1 MPKSLSGQ
9 FVLLLVV
16 SLVCAQV
23 LNVYLLMGE
32 RQYIA
37 RSGHYEA
44 VIDRLVT
51 EARKLPDLENA
62 RLPLVIVED
71 DSEPGAIFV
80 SEVNRAD
87 RESRGRALPQY
98 AQLLQS
104 RLDDAGINVIQT
116 SSRTLSFSER
126 PPPPREGAGGPRGPR
141 PPPGGPPRRGP
152 PPGGEPRMYHPS
164 APPAPGGRPGPGF
177 EEVVF
182 SAEISPGIWLNAL
195 SPHYATEALTSR
207 AIWTTGLTLL
217 GSIIAAI
224 LLARQI
230 GKPIRKLS
238 DAAEALGRGELI
250 EPLPEQGPKDI
261 EAATRAF
268 NTMQERLTRLIEEQR
283 ATLRA
288 VGHDLRTPLT
298 SLRIRAEAVPEEFGR
313 EKLIDGLELLAAMT
327 EEILSWSKDASAME
341 EVVSVDLGAL
351 LDSLAQDYIDQSK
364 SVAFE
369 APTGTLVIKC
379 RRMGVRRAVRNIID
393 NALIY
398 GGHADLSV
406 RKEDEH
412 YCIEVIDDGPGI
424 PEEALEEVLIPFRRL
439 EQSRNR
445 ETGGTGLGLSIAQSI
460 MSAHGGEIK
469 LANESGRG
477 LRVLLCLP
485 PP

>member
-1 MPKSLSGQ
+1 
-9 FVLLLVV
+9 
-16 SLVCAQV
+16 
-23 LNVYLLMGE
+23 MGE

-44 VIDRLVT
+44 VIDRLVI
-51 EARKLPDLENA
+51 EAQTLPDLENT
-62 RLPLVIVED
+62 RLPLVLVED
-71 DSEPGAIFV
+71 DSVPGTIFV

-87 RESRGRALPQY
+87 RESRGRNLPEY

-104 RLDDAGINVIQT
+104 RLKDAGISVTQT

-126 PPPPREGAGGPRGPR
+126 PPPPREGGHGPRGHR
-141 PPPGGPPRRGP
+141 PPPGGPPRGGP
-152 PPGGEPRMYHPS
+152 PPGDDPRIYHPS

-177 EEVVF
+177 EEVLF
-182 SAEISPGIWLNAL
+182 SAEIAPGIWLNAL

-230 GKPIRKLS
+230 GKPIRRLS
-238 DAAEALGRGELI
+238 DAADALGRGKLI

-261 EAATRAF
+261 AAATRAF

-298 SLRIRAEAVPEEFGR
+298 SLRIRAENVPEEFGR
-313 EKLIDGLELLAAMT
+313 EKIIDGVEQLSAMI
-327 EEILSWSKDASAME
+327 EEILGWSKDASAIE

-351 LDSLAQDYIDQSK
+351 LDSVAQDYIDQSK
-364 SVAFE
+364 SVSFK
-369 APTGTLVIKC
+369 APSERLVIKC
-379 RRMGVRRAVRNIID
+379 RRLGVRRAVRNIID
-393 NALIY
+393 NALNY
-398 GGHADLSV
+398 GGNADLSV
-406 RKEDEH
+406 RKEDDH

-424 PEEALEEVLIPFRRL
+424 PEEALNEVLIPFRRL

-460 MSAHGGEIK
+460 MTAHGGEIK
-469 LANESGRG
+469 LANETGRG
-477 LRVLLCLP
+477 LRVSLCLP
-485 PP
+485 PV